1 MATTTGTCTVFD
13 IVKDWIGDEA
23 SNVDF
28 DGDAFGVLLL
38 DNTLEPARATD
49 QFVDDVSTNEVTG
62 NGYSRKVLTGVSWTT
77 SGGANGQM
85 MLDATNPVWTASG
98 GSIVARWWVLYDN
111 TPAADADKNLIAYGL
126 LDDTP
131 ADVTTTDTNTLTLNI
146 NALGFFT
153 VG

>member
-13 IVKDWIGDEA
+13 KVKDWIGDN
-23 SNVDF
+23 SIDL
-28 DGDAFGVLLL
+28 DTDAFSVLLI
-38 DNTLEPARATD
+38 DNTLEPDRATD
-49 QFVDDVSTNEVTG
+49 DFVDDIVANEISG
-62 NGYSRKVLTGVSWTT
+62 NGYSRKVLASVVWNT

-85 MLDATNPVWTASG
+85 MLDAANPIWTAAG
-98 GSIVARWWVLYDN
+98 GSIVARWWVLFDS
-111 TPAADADKNLIAYGL
+111 TPGSDATNNLIAYGL

-131 ADVTTTDTNTLTLNI
+131 ADVTTTDTNTLTLSI